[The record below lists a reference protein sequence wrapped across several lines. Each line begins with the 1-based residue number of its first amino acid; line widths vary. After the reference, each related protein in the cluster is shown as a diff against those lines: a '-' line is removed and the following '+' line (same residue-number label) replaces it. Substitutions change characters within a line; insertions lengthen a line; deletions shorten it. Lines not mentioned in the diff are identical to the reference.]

1 MARSDDL
8 PTEDL
13 NDVIAW
19 RYSNYDTPFWARTNT
34 QDGRW
39 NTAGEA
45 SVQYLAMEPNG
56 AWAELIRAEELRSE
70 EDAATVRIPI
80 WVAAVNEVVVDYS
93 TFEKAEAAGFVP
105 EALVDDD
112 WERCQ
117 DEGRRL
123 RSLGYSG
130 VMTPSA
136 ALPGATNLVV
146 FGARILWA
154 WRRPLVLSATIPA
167 TVAAVGSPP
176 NGLVAGVHHFGE
188 THAGLAEYISNQSRR
203 EAEPAHSSKAR
214 APTVIGRIAQ

>member
-1 MARSDDL
+1 MARSEDL

-34 QDGRW
+34 RDGRW
-39 NTAGEA
+39 NTAGEV

-70 EDAATVRIPI
+70 EAVATVRIPI
-80 WVAAVNEVVVDYS
+80 WVAAINEVVVDYS
-93 TFEKAEAAGFVP
+93 TFDKAEAAGFEP
-105 EALVDDD
+105 DALVDDD
-112 WERCQ
+112 WARCQ

-123 RSLGYSG
+123 RGLRYSG

-136 ALPGATNLVV
+136 ALPGGTNLVI

-154 WRRPLVLSATIPA
+154 WRRPVVLSATIPA
-167 TVAAVGSPP
+167 TVAAIGSPP
-176 NGLVAGVHHFGE
+176 NGLVARVRHFGE
-188 THAGLAEYISNQSRR
+188 AHAGLAEYARIKAVEKPSPRTR
-203 EAEPAHSSKAR
+203 PKPEP
-214 APTVIGRIAQ
+214 PP